1 MTVVK
6 DVKTGQIT
14 TKGVERLSRTY
25 HAMWGLTGNK
35 SVKKAVTRSI
45 RKGTTVMRRAYRE
58 AAPNG
63 PRKTKTTH
71 NKMKTAARQKVRRP
85 QKRRNAFA
93 KVGYN
98 VGIKG
103 RKDTRRSHHAHFV
116 TVGTKMRYTKAGRF
130 TGRVKPSNRIANKVN
145 NRVGPAIHAIETEF
159 LTWLNSL
166 G

>member
-1 MTVVK
+1 MK
-6 DVKTGQIT
+6 IIPDVHTGQIT
-14 TKGVERLSRTY
+14 TKGIERLSRTY
-25 HAMWGLTGNK
+25 NAMWGLTGNK
-35 SVKKAVTRSI
+35 SVKKAVTRSL
-45 RKGTTVMRRAYRE
+45 RKGTTILRRAYRD

-63 PRKTKTTH
+63 PPKTKTTH
-71 NKMKTAARQKVRRP
+71 NKMVTAARQKVRRP
-85 QKRRNAFA
+85 QKRKNATA

-103 RKDTRRSHHAHFV
+103 RKDPRRSHHAHLV

-130 TGRVKPSNRIANKVN
+130 TGRVKHSNRIANKVI

-159 LTWLNSL
+159 ITWLNSL